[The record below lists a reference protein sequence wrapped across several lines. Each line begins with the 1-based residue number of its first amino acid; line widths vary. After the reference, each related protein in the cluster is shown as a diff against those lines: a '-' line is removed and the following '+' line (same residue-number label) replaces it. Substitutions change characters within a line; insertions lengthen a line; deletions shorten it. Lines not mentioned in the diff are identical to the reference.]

1 MCGRF
6 HNHVKD
12 MHNWV
17 DILRDWPQGAE
28 LGYNISPTAMVP
40 VVTNTGTITAR
51 WGLVPEWE
59 KTFTTKYPT
68 HNARLETVSEKPSF
82 RSAWKNSRTALV
94 PVAGF
99 YEWRKE
105 GSIKQPYFIHKPED
119 LLVFAG
125 LWEQWGDKVS
135 FTILTTPAQGK
146 IAKLHHRMPVMLN
159 QNDARSWLE
168 EGIGQE
174 DKLQPSAIFESL
186 VNHPVSTQVNSS
198 KAQGAEL
205 ALRTTSNTDK
215 DRLL

>member
-12 MHNWV
+12 MHNWADV
-17 DILRDWPQGAE
+17 LRDWPQDAA
-28 LGYNISPTAMVP
+28 LGYNISPTSMVP
-40 VVTNTGTITAR
+40 IVTNTGTVIAR
-51 WGLVPEWE
+51 WGLVPKWE
-59 KTFTTKYPT
+59 KTFSTKYPT
-68 HNARLETVSEKPSF
+68 HNARLETVGEKPSF

-125 LWEQWGDKVS
+125 LWEQWDDRVS
-135 FTILTTPAQGK
+135 FTILTTPAQGE

-159 QNDARSWLE
+159 KNDARSWLE
-168 EGIGQE
+168 NVNGAE
-174 DKLQPSAIFESL
+174 DILLPSAIFESL
-186 VNHPVSTQVNSS
+186 QIYAVSTQVNSS
-198 KAQGAEL
+198 KSEGAEL
-205 ALRTTSNTDK
+205 ALKITSNTSRE
-215 DRLL
+215 RLL